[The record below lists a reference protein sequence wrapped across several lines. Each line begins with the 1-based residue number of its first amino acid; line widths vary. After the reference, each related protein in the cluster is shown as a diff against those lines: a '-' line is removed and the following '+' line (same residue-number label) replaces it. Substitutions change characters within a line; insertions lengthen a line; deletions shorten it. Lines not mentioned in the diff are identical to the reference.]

1 MQFRHPRFRI
11 CQRKLTTRYASEEGL
26 RLDLSRQQSR
36 ERSAQDIDAVK
47 LSKPELYPLLGPLP
61 EPVASFFETVSGD
74 GFPPDLPK
82 AQPWRDILDGPH
94 HPSLDGKLMIACP
107 KMCLY
112 GRSSI

>member
-1 MQFRHPRFRI
+1 MQFRHTRFRI
-11 CQRKLTTRYASEEGL
+11 RQCKLTTRYASEEGS
-26 RLDLSRQQSR
+26 RLDLPRQQSR
-36 ERSAQDIDAVK
+36 ERSAQDIDGLK
-47 LSKPELYPLLGPLP
+47 RSKPELYPLLGPLP
-61 EPVASFFETVSGD
+61 EPVASFFDTVSGD

-94 HPSLDGKLMIACP
+94 HSSPDGKLMIACP